1 MRRAAPRKD
10 SWTGSC
16 FNVLESF
23 RFTPPVTEIQIIC
36 QEEFSRLRNEIMLS
50 LIQKPDQNAPFYM
63 CLLYT
68 NSCYTQT
75 ILFFHYKVCYN
86 E

>member
-1 MRRAAPRKD
+1 MRRVAPRKD

-16 FNVLESF
+16 FSVLEIF
-23 RFTPPVTEIQIIC
+23 RFTLPVTEIQIIC

-63 CLLYT
+63 FLLYT
-68 NSCYTQT
+68 NYT
-75 ILFFHYKVCYN
+75 FFSL
-86 E
+86 

>member
-36 QEEFSRLRNEIMLS
+36 KEEFSRLRNEIMLS

-68 NSCYTQT
+68 NYT
-75 ILFFHYKVCYN
+75 FFSL
-86 E
+86 